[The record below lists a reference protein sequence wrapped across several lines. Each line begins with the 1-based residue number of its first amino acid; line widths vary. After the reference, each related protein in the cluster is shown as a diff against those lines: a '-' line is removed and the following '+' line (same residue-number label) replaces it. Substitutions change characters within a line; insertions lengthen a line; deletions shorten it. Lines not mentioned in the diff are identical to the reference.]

1 MTIKGLQAELAILK
15 SSINSDTPTS
25 VNHTGTSSS
34 QSEQQV
40 TLDMVDRKSNLVV
53 FGMKECES
61 GVNRG
66 VHIITDTE
74 NVVQVFNEVNPKI
87 HSSDI
92 KDCFRL
98 GKYKPDKVR
107 PLLIKFHQKWKPDYI
122 LSRRSSLSSK
132 VYIQPDLPA
141 AVHKIKSIL
150 YKERRSLIPPK
161 VLIVERFV
169 FERTFYM

>member
-74 NVVQVFNEVNPKI
+74 MLFKSSMKLIQNSLFRTLKTVFVWGNI
-87 HSSDI
+87 
-92 KDCFRL
+92 
-98 GKYKPDKVR
+98 
-107 PLLIKFHQKWKPDYI
+107 
-122 LSRRSSLSSK
+122 
-132 VYIQPDLPA
+132 
-141 AVHKIKSIL
+141 
-150 YKERRSLIPPK
+150 
-161 VLIVERFV
+161 
-169 FERTFYM
+169 T